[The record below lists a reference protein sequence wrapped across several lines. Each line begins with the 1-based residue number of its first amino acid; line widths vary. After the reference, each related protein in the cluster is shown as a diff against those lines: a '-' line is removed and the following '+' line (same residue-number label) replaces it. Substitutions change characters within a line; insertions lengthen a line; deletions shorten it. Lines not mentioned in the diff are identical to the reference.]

1 MSHHT
6 SDPLVVSM
14 VDERHKL
21 LNQLND
27 NPDNDQSDLKRRLN
41 KLRNNIK
48 KRLKELK
55 TEYGDRL
62 ANQIN
67 SMDDSRKMFESMRLL
82 NNNNNNNKSD
92 LVAVFNDQEQL
103 VANDAEKAVIVRE
116 WFNKHY
122 TGDEPAL
129 APFEGEPRPL
139 NSPITPEEPVA

>member
-82 NNNNNNNKSD
+82 NNN
-92 LVAVFNDQEQL
+92 
-103 VANDAEKAVIVRE
+103 
-116 WFNKHY
+116 Y
-122 TGDEPAL
+122 
-129 APFEGEPRPL
+129 
-139 NSPITPEEPVA
+139 